1 MTEQSGQMPGDAE
14 FERPSPARMYDYFL
28 GGSHNFAA
36 DRELAEKYM
45 RVLPDMPEISR
56 ANRRFLGRAVRYLA
70 GPAGVDQFLDL
81 GSGLPTQGSS
91 HETARRLNPSARVV
105 YVDVDP
111 VTVEFGRTLLEDTKG
126 VEMLHADLRDPR
138 AILRSDEVRG
148 TLDFSRPVAVLMVAM
163 LHFVPAADDPAA
175 LVAAYRAA
183 TAPDSY
189 LVVSHATSDYHPA
202 TMSEAAQV
210 YNSAAAQGMNFR
222 SRAQVAALL
231 AGYDLLPPGLVDV
244 IHWRPDPGD
253 SDPFNGDV
261 TRYNLLAAV
270 GRRTEDPSA

>member
-1 MTEQSGQMPGDAE
+1 MPGESE

-56 ANRRFLGRAVRYLA
+56 ANRRFLGRAVRFLA
-70 GPAGVDQFLDL
+70 GPEGVEQFLDL

-91 HETARRLNPSARVV
+91 HEIARRLNPAARVV

-138 AILRSDEVRG
+138 AVLHSDEVRG
-148 TLDFSRPVAVLMVAM
+148 TLDLSRPVAVLMVAM

-175 LVAAYRAA
+175 LVATYRAA
-183 TAPDSY
+183 AAPGSH
-189 LVVSHATSDYHPA
+189 LVISHATSDYRPE
-202 TMSEAAQV
+202 TMDEAAQV

-222 SRAQVAALL
+222 SRGQIAALL
-231 AGYDLLPPGLVDV
+231 TGYDLLQPGLVDV
-244 IHWRPDPGD
+244 IHWRPDTDDP
-253 SDPFNGDV
+253 DPFDGDV

-270 GRRTEDPSA
+270 GRRADDPAG